1 MNSIESQVFNIK
13 ELRLLIFSFM
23 IENKNN
29 NKRKKCN
36 IKCISNIINK
46 ILDKFLIY
54 IFMNHYVRR

>member
-29 NKRKKCN
+29 NKRKKYN
-36 IKCISNIINK
+36 IKM
-46 ILDKFLIY
+46 Y
-54 IFMNHYVRR
+54 IKYN